1 MNICNLTTS
10 TQIRMCE
17 MAIEDV
23 KYQIEILKKNKYNLE
38 YNEYRK
44 QYVVLQ
50 NMLHRWNKYY
60 NKLN

>member
-1 MNICNLTTS
+1 MNICNLKTS

-23 KYQIEILKKNKYNLE
+23 KYQIENLKKNKYNLE

-60 NKLN
+60 SKLK